1 MSWPPVI
8 FDLRIADTGR
18 KPFRLWLPVF
28 LLWPVV
34 LVLAVVGLVLT
45 VVADVVIWLLGGRF
59 HKYTPLLLGVLGM
72 LTDTRG
78 LTVRVRDQKNTS
90 VDLVV
95 W

>member
-1 MSWPPVI
+1 MNWPPAV
-8 FDLRIADTGR
+8 FDLRIADVDR
-18 KPFRLWLPVF
+18 KPVRLWLPVF

-45 VVADVVIWLLGGRF
+45 VVADVVIWLFGGRF
-59 HKYTPLLLGVLGM
+59 HKYTPLLLGLLGM
-72 LTDTRG
+72 LTEMRG
-78 LTVRVRDQKNTS
+78 LTVHVKDTKKTS